1 MRAMLRTTR
10 QAVRLLALAL
20 LAVASLAAASP
31 AASSGPVA
39 PSGAATAPEE
49 IVVLG
54 RLLFFDAGLSEP
66 PGQAC
71 ATCHEPGHAFTDP
84 DTSQPTS
91 KGAHRHRFGSRN
103 TPTVMYMAFSPP
115 FRFDPDRGG
124 YVGGQF
130 WDGRAATLEAQARH
144 PLLNPVEMANPDER
158 AVVEKLR
165 ASRLAARFRRI
176 WGEAALDDD
185 RAFDRVTEA
194 LAAFQRSNELAPF
207 TSRYDAWLAGKAKL
221 SDEEMRGL
229 RLFEDATRG
238 NCASCH
244 PSRPAAA
251 GERPLFTDFRYVNL
265 GVPRNPANPFYAQ
278 AREHNPDGARHLDL
292 GLGAAVGKP
301 SEHGKFK
308 VPTLRNVD
316 LTPPYMHN
324 GYFTSLRAAVAF
336 HARDARERCASEA
349 IAREAL
355 PDGCW
360 PAPEVAANVERGT
373 GRLGLADGE
382 IDAIVAF
389 LRTLTDGFDP

>member
-1 MRAMLRTTR
+1 MG
-10 QAVRLLALAL
+10 
-20 LAVASLAAASP
+20 AA
-31 AASSGPVA
+31 
-39 PSGAATAPEE
+39 GAATAPEE

-103 TPTVMYMAFSPP
+103 APTVMYMAFSPP

-144 PLLNPVEMANPDER
+144 PLLNAVEMANPDER

-221 SDEEMRGL
+221 GDEEMRGL

-244 PSRPAAA
+244 PSRPAAV
-251 GERPLFTDFRYVNL
+251 GERPLFTDFRYANL

-336 HARDARERCASEA
+336 HARDARKRCASAATE
-349 IAREAL
+349 REAL
-355 PDGCW
+355 ADGCW
-360 PAPEVAANVERGT
+360 PSPEVAANVERGT
-373 GRLGLADGE
+373 GPLGLADGE